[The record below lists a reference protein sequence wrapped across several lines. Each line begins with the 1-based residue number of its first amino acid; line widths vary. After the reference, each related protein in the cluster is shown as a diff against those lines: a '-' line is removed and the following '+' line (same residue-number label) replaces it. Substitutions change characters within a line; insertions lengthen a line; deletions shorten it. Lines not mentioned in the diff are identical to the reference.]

1 MICMDECHLH
11 SIILCVE
18 EIIVTIVDALRNAVQ
33 ISVTNE
39 METFFSLWVYMQ
51 PRNRKIFQERIKTK
65 LA

>member
-18 EIIVTIVDALRNAVQ
+18 EIIITIVDALRNAVQ

>member
-1 MICMDECHLH
+1 MICMDECHL
-11 SIILCVE
+11 IILCME
-18 EIIVTIVDALRNAVQ
+18 AIIVTIVDGLRNAVQ

-39 METFFSLWVYMQ
+39 MKAFFSLLVYMQ